1 MIRWINERL
10 GTAAWDEAQGSND
23 ISFFDVR
30 DMVDKCGNTKCEVK
44 SKIDEALMELR
55 QGKRVVICCDYG
67 MSRSNAIAAGVL
79 ALYEGINFDEAVR
92 SVLDATGET
101 AIKIEVLSTVRK
113 SLNADSIPFSPSIK
127 GRTILMTGSSGFI
140 GSSLL
145 NDLRLGFD
153 VIAPTRKEIDL
164 AKDAVRLDMLAKDK
178 AVDTILHLANPRVY
192 TTNES
197 MGTTLAMLKN
207 ALDVCV
213 ENNLHLIY
221 LSPWEIYSGYRSR
234 ELIAD
239 ECLAPFPSGSY
250 GQTKILCEALIEQ
263 YKKRYDI
270 SYTIIRSSPVYGPGS
285 DRPKFIWNFIE
296 KALHNKD
303 IVTHRYINGFP
314 TMDLLYIDDLK
325 RAIMATIERRPEGY
339 INIGSGV
346 GTSTEQVAKYI
357 VNLVG
362 SESKIQNIDI
372 DGYSSNILMDCRR
385 AFAELEWKPTIDL
398 IQGLKNLLYKS

>member
-1 MIRWINERL
+1 MIHWINERL

-30 DMVDKCGNTKCEVK
+30 DMVDKCGNTERGVR
-44 SKIDEALMELR
+44 SKIDEALRDLR

-113 SLNADSIPFSPSIK
+113 SINADSIPLSSSIK
-127 GRTILMTGSSGFI
+127 GRTILITGSSGFI

-145 NDLRLGFD
+145 NDLRQGFN

-192 TTNES
+192 TNES

-221 LSPWEIYSGYRSR
+221 LSSSEIYSGYRSR

-239 ECLAPFPSGSY
+239 ECLAPFPGGSY
-250 GQTKILCEALIEQ
+250 GQTKILCETLIEQ
-263 YKKRYDI
+263 YKKHYGI
-270 SYTIIRSSPVYGPGS
+270 SYTIIRSSLVYGPGS

-296 KALHNKD
+296 RALHNKD

-314 TMDLLYIDDLK
+314 AMDLLYIDDLK
-325 RAIMATIERRPEGY
+325 HAIMATIERRPEGY

-357 VNLVG
+357 VSLVG

-372 DGYSSNILMDCRR
+372 DGYSSNIIMDCRR
-385 AFAELEWKPTIDL
+385 AFAELEWSPKVDL
-398 IQGLKNLLYKS
+398 VEGLKTLL